1 MIANAFYLT
10 SDIERWGSGLKRI
23 YDACKEADVKVEFE
37 NLKTGF
43 LVTFYRPS
51 INQKVKNKK
60 KTQLVEGLVERLVEK
75 LVESQKKILLF
86 MKNNP
91 FISKQSLAKK
101 IGISTTAID
110 KNIVALKKKGL
121 LRRIGPDKGGHWE
134 IIDKK

>member
-1 MIANAFYLT
+1 MPQKTTQKI
-10 SDIERWGSGLKRI
+10 SDKKL
-23 YDACKEADVKVEFE
+23 VE
-37 NLKTGF
+37 K
-43 LVTFYRPS
+43 
-51 INQKVKNKK
+51 
-60 KTQLVEGLVERLVEK
+60 LVEGLVERLVE
-75 LVESQKKILLF
+75 SQKKILMF

-134 IIDKK
+134 TVDKK